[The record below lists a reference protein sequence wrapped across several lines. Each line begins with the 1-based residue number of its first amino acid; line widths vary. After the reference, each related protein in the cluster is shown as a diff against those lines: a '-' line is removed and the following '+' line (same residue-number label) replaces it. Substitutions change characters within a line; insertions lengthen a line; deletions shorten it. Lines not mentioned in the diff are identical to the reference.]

1 MKPNNQYN
9 IDEELPNEFYEPS
22 INDSEGDIMKF
33 CVQTKP
39 NDEKKY
45 QEKSLSQNM
54 EEPCKVYDDIN
65 LAFNQLSNNE
75 QEENNVMD
83 IGKVKI
89 ENEHAPIFKE
99 DYLYLDNCFV
109 IISDNNAIVIEEQI
123 SIELKK
129 DIKEKPEP
137 EEKKNKIGKPPKNG
151 SKKKGEIFQI
161 LHTEGEYFPFTKG
174 KKIIMDEK
182 KFKTKKYISNESGI
196 RKRKPKSRRKY
207 KPDDIRKK
215 IKARFHK
222 VLKKII
228 NKNLNVAGSQK
239 LFGYMPQSF
248 ISNVNRII
256 NHDYLNCTYEQIL
269 STDFSAYHKKIIK
282 GLKVEH
288 HIYLKNKEVLEYL
301 EKNPQISKISGF
313 DKIKNMKYKE
323 ILLLYFLSE
332 EFNQTIEEL
341 KEENEEKEYI
351 DEYIRIAKNYIEH
364 YSQENKTKYV
374 NDDKEDSSSGNLV
387 DKSTGILED

>member
-33 CVQTKP
+33 CVQTVH

-99 DYLYLDNCFV
+99 DYIYLDNCFA

-137 EEKKNKIGKPPKNG
+137 EEKKK
-151 SKKKGEIFQI
+151 
-161 LHTEGEYFPFTKG
+161 
-174 KKIIMDEK
+174 
-182 KFKTKKYISNESGI
+182 
-196 RKRKPKSRRKY
+196 
-207 KPDDIRKK
+207 
-215 IKARFHK
+215 
-222 VLKKII
+222 
-228 NKNLNVAGSQK
+228 
-239 LFGYMPQSF
+239 
-248 ISNVNRII
+248 
-256 NHDYLNCTYEQIL
+256 
-269 STDFSAYHKKIIK
+269 
-282 GLKVEH
+282 
-288 HIYLKNKEVLEYL
+288 
-301 EKNPQISKISGF
+301 
-313 DKIKNMKYKE
+313 
-323 ILLLYFLSE
+323 
-332 EFNQTIEEL
+332 
-341 KEENEEKEYI
+341 
-351 DEYIRIAKNYIEH
+351 
-364 YSQENKTKYV
+364 
-374 NDDKEDSSSGNLV
+374 
-387 DKSTGILED
+387 